1 MTIPRAS
8 RVAFAVAF
16 VAAMGPVAVIG
27 VTGAAAQGVPELHTA
42 ATPLFHSSASSDDRV
57 SRIGWVERAM
67 LLSPHRFVFLDHSDA
82 RLVFVDTTDGHVIS
96 AGREGDGPLEFRI
109 PVLTGRPVDG
119 ELVVWDRSHGRVTLV
134 STDGVIREAPGYD
147 RSAFAGLATRV
158 AGSFADGALVITDDA
173 WPIGRPWEQRRQP
186 GPFRDTVRFQVLV
199 PDQTASSFAEYRG
212 PESYYEVQGSR
223 RGTRSIIHAH
233 QLYDAQVGDHFA
245 VAQTD
250 LGVVHVLDLSG
261 ATVAEIPLPPAVGMS
276 MDQIAAARKRIEG
289 EAKERAENRDQMF
302 PMMKPFVF
310 ENLPANNVA
319 PAINH
324 MLGDL
329 DGRLW
334 LRIFRPGEEAEHWQV
349 WEIDGPNLKFTL
361 TLREGE
367 ELLDAAGDR
376 VLVRTKDEFDV
387 HYLVVRRIEGYSS
400 LVVS

>member
-1 MTIPRAS
+1 
-8 RVAFAVAF
+8 
-16 VAAMGPVAVIG
+16 MGPVTGIG
-27 VTGAAAQGVPELHTA
+27 VTGAAAQEVPEFYTA
-42 ATPLFHSSASSDDRV
+42 ATPLFHSATSSDDRV

-82 RLVFVDTTDGHVIS
+82 RLVFVDTTDEHVIS

-119 ELVVWDRSHGRVTLV
+119 ELVVWDRSRARVTLV

-158 AGSFADGALVITDDA
+158 AGSFADGALVVTADA
-173 WPIGRPWEQRRQP
+173 WPINAPQP
-186 GPFRDTVRFQVLV
+186 GPYRDTVRFQVLV
-199 PDQTASSFAEYRG
+199 PDQTAGLLAEYLG

-223 RGTRSIIHAH
+223 SATEWIVYAH
-233 QLYDAQVGDHFA
+233 QLYDTQVGNHLA

-261 ATVAEIPLPPAVGMS
+261 AMVAEIPLPPAVRTS
-276 MDQIAAARKRIEG
+276 RDQIAAERKRIEE
-289 EAKERAENRDQMF
+289 EAKERAENRDPMF
-302 PMMKPFVF
+302 PVMRPFVF

-319 PAINH
+319 PGINH

-349 WEIDGPNLKFTL
+349 WEIDGPNLDFTL

-367 ELLDAAGDR
+367 ELLDAAGNR
-376 VLVRTKDEFDV
+376 VLVRTRDEFDV
-387 HYLVVRRIEGYSS
+387 QYLVVRVIEGYPR
-400 LVVS
+400 

>member
-16 VAAMGPVAVIG
+16 VAASGPVAGIG
-27 VTGAAAQGVPELHTA
+27 VTGAAAQEVPELHTA

-82 RLVFVDTTDGHVIS
+82 RLVFVDTTDEHVIS

-119 ELVVWDRSHGRVTLV
+119 ELVVWDRSRARVTLV

-158 AGSFADGALVITDDA
+158 AGSFADGALVITADA
-173 WPIGRPWEQRRQP
+173 WPISAPQP
-186 GPFRDTVRFQVLV
+186 GPYRDTVRFQVLV
-199 PDQTASSFAEYRG
+199 PDQTAGLLAEYLG

-223 RGTRSIIHAH
+223 SATRWIVYAH
-233 QLYDAQVGDHFA
+233 QLYDTQVGNHLA

-261 ATVAEIPLPPAVGMS
+261 ATVAEIPLPPAVRMS
-276 MDQIAAARKRIEG
+276 RDQIAAERKRIEE
-289 EAKERAENRDQMF
+289 EAKERAEERDPMF
-302 PMMKPFVF
+302 PMMRPLVF
-310 ENLPANNVA
+310 DLPANNVA

-334 LRIFRPGEEAEHWQV
+334 LRIFRPDEEAEHWQV
-349 WEIDGPNLKFTL
+349 WDLEGPNLEFTL
-361 TLREGE
+361 TLPEGE
-367 ELLDAAGDR
+367 ELLDAAGNR
-376 VLVRTKDEFDV
+376 VLVLTRDEFDV
-387 HYLVVRRIEGYSS
+387 QYLVLREIEG
-400 LVVS
+400 